1 MARKAHRKI
10 FGCAMP
16 TSGTNPTPK
25 PIELVEVKSHVST
38 YDKRTGNLQETNG
51 DWSHSQHNRY
61 KISCMVINLYYSWSI
76 NESFILLGWSC
87 TILLTNSAM
96 FSSDTR
102 LLQRSLFIFI
112 KASELSLDSVI
123 VDRLA
128 VYLLQ
133 LYYEFFIFYLLWSGY
148 SHRQTVSL
156 EVTDWKS
163 QQSVCWVTQT
173 HLHRT
178 TPYLLNLWYKA

>member
-76 NESFILLGWSC
+76 NESFIFLEWSC
-87 TILLTNSAM
+87 TKLLTNSAM

-102 LLQRSLFIFI
+102 LLQRSLAIYFHQGQWTQSWLSHSGSPGSLF
-112 KASELSLDSVI
+112 ASAILWVFHFLPSVVRLLSSTNCEPGGDWLEESAVSVLGDS
-123 VDRLA
+123 D
-128 VYLLQ
+128 
-133 LYYEFFIFYLLWSGY
+133 S
-148 SHRQTVSL
+148 ST
-156 EVTDWKS
+156 
-163 QQSVCWVTQT
+163 
-173 HLHRT
+173 
-178 TPYLLNLWYKA
+178 